1 MSSPQ
6 SRQESTAEL
15 HPAIT
20 AMVSLAAAIAGK
32 HPDMGQCQR
41 RRLRDM
47 GITEGQIATVVEIAS
62 HIRDEAG
69 QQLDAVFDNGAQQV
83 ADESPAI
90 GVAGEAS
97 ACCSSTASGTRCC

>member
-6 SRQESTAEL
+6 SRQASTAEL

-32 HPDMGQCQR
+32 HPNMGQCQLA
-41 RRLRDM
+41 RLRDM
-47 GITEGQIATVVEIAS
+47 GITEGQIATVVEIAR

-69 QQLDAVFDNGAQQV
+69 QKLDAAFDHGARQA
-83 ADESPAI
+83 ADAPPAE
-90 GVAGEAS
+90 AGAAEAT